1 MKDVEHWKREG
12 FVFEARFPNE
22 YDLWMNR
29 GTMQKLRRYVDGRE
43 CLSDSTTGRY
53 RPVQD
58 APTNGPAPFEV
69 ESVAFEGPKT
79 PDQGAMTAEKRLG
92 TNHPLVQIESLLI
105 AATNILYSD
114 IARDSPRRASLDSA
128 IDEALGIVQAWRDDD
143 AGQSGDYDAH

>member
-43 CLSDSTTGRY
+43 CLSDSTTGKY
-53 RPVQD
+53 RLVQD

-79 PDQGAMTAEKRLG
+79 PDQGDMTPYTCLTCPQCGSVFQWPSPFNSVHCGNCGYEARSI
-92 TNHPLVQIESLLI
+92 PPMV
-105 AATNILYSD
+105 YSFKVD
-114 IARDSPRRASLDSA
+114 
-128 IDEALGIVQAWRDDD
+128 
-143 AGQSGDYDAH
+143 